1 LALQGF
7 SKTTAHAQWSK
18 GWRFATSALHS
29 FRPEVLSSLLV
40 SVRMPHMFPYM
51 SSNSVVVGCLMAAYI
66 NNMIGRRL
74 SLVLSAVISLIG
86 VTIEATSAIGSPA
99 RYNQFV
105 VGKVIASIAMGMV
118 VNIRNLAPCR
128 SGFRHQSLS
137 KCSDYR
143 CYRRCRMCL
152 CYLGAKRS
160 LILPYPHVCSGY
172 RPRSHA
178 PGHSSH
184 PREP

>member
-1 LALQGF
+1 
-7 SKTTAHAQWSK
+7 
-18 GWRFATSALHS
+18 
-29 FRPEVLSSLLV
+29 
-40 SVRMPHMFPYM
+40 MFPYM

-118 VNIRNLAPCR
+118 VNIVPVYLSETSPPAARGFAISLYQNVQIIGVIVAAGCVFATSVRNDPSSYLIP
-128 SGFRHQSLS
+128 
-137 KCSDYR
+137 
-143 CYRRCRMCL
+143 MCVQ
-152 CYLGAKRS
+152 A
-160 LILPYPHVCSGY
+160 I
-172 RPRSHA
+172 A
-178 PGHSSH
+178 PGVMLLVTPLIPES
-184 PREP
+184 PRWLVLKG